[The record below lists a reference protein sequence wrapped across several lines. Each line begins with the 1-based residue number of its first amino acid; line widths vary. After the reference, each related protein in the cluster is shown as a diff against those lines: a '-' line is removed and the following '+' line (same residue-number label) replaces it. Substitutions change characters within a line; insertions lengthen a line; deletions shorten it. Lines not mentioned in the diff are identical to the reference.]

1 MTRYAPSEI
10 VVYNDDETTRS
21 QKVRLEEQTT
31 EPDWADE
38 PVWLFTVLS
47 DGPLFKEGEQSY
59 ARDDDVEKI

>member
-1 MTRYAPSEI
+1 MTRFAPGET

-21 QKVRLEEQTT
+21 QRVELDKQTT
-31 EPDWADE
+31 EPDWANE

-59 ARDDDVEKI
+59 ARDDDLEKL